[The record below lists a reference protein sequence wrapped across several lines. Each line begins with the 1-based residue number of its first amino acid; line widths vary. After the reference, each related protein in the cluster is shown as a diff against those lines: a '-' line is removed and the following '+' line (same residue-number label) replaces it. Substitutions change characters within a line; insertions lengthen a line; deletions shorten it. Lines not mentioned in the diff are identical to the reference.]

1 MYWHAEVSTPTQDRT
16 ATSTSI
22 TAWHRSR
29 DGSLSARSLIEGT
42 DGCGMTLAYE
52 LSACTPEAKRAIG
65 GWGKHRLIIVNN
77 LQAGSRIKDRRQDE
91 RRHFWQNALNH
102 PPAGCVWRQL
112 HPRQSFTYTDGLFKT
127 LPHSLFHH
135 FFYPVQEAA
144 QIEGD
149 WKLTEYS
156 QKATGERRFFV
167 PRQVDCSC
175 SIFICSGPTLCKWYF
190 AKVFYLH
197 RSLDSSEKS
206 ILCSFSWYN

>member
-135 FFYPVQEAA
+135 FLLSSARSSPDWGRLKIDCIQWKSNWRKELFRPPAGWLQLQHFYP
-144 QIEGD
+144 
-149 WKLTEYS
+149 
-156 QKATGERRFFV
+156 F
-167 PRQVDCSC
+167 
-175 SIFICSGPTLCKWYF
+175 
-190 AKVFYLH
+190 
-197 RSLDSSEKS
+197 RSHIMQM
-206 ILCSFSWYN
+206 ILCQSFLSA